1 MEKSVFIKDL
11 KEGDILQDDI
21 ESPSGKILI
30 SKGTSLTSNH
40 LYRLEKW
47 FGSSNHIFHIKTTES
62 TKKDNSLEELQK
74 STITNL
80 QKVYHASGDE
90 LASSLSDLT
99 PFLPHIYDDLKTI
112 EDLPDDAISIQYA
125 DSSKNHYF
133 RVTRMSIALA
143 SIYNQDVPANKR
155 IPLDSICLAS
165 LLYDYGRR
173 FRSDAEGL
181 SQLKIDRNAIKGINV
196 DKDLLDGTYKDSL
209 NPLYSYVAF
218 KDKVPEDVR
227 STILYC
233 NPANSAIKP
242 PANTTS
248 PVMKAAGIISICN
261 TYDALLERVVSH
273 DVSEPVENVLSYMSQ
288 LSHNDALDSDL
299 YNLFLRHI
307 PIYTLG
313 TKVELSSGQLA
324 VVIDR
329 TPDFPTKPKVLVL
342 PPNKTEVID
351 LSQSLNLN
359 IRRIVPERDA
369 STHVIDSLHQEQL
382 KDISIPVTSTQD
394 GADKHIPDSIVLQK
408 GTASEQKPLVQKIK
422 GSLDD
427 DRAK

>member
-30 SKGTSLTSNH
+30 SKGTALTSNH

-47 FGSSNHIFHIKTTES
+47 FGSSNHVFHIKTAKLSE
-62 TKKDNSLEELQK
+62 KDTNLEELQK
-74 STITNL
+74 NTITHL
-80 QKVYHASGDE
+80 QKIYHSTGDE
-90 LASSLSDLT
+90 LVSSLSDLT
-99 PFLPHIYDDLKTI
+99 PFLPYVYDDLRTI
-112 EDLPDDAISIQYA
+112 EDLPDDAINIQYA
-125 DSSKNHYF
+125 DSSRNHYF
-133 RVTRMSIALA
+133 RVARTSIALA
-143 SIYNQDVPANKR
+143 SIYNKNVSADKK

-173 FRSDAEGL
+173 FRSDTEGL
-181 SQLKIDRNAIKGINV
+181 SQLKIDGNAIKGINV

-209 NPLYSYVAF
+209 SSLYSYVAF

-242 PANTTS
+242 PANTDS
-248 PVMKAAGIISICN
+248 PVLKAAGIISICN
-261 TYDALLERVVSH
+261 TYDALLERVVLH

-288 LSHNDALDSDL
+288 LSHNNSLDSDL
-299 YNLFLRHI
+299 YSLFLKHI

-329 TPDFPTKPKVLVL
+329 SPDFPTKPKVLVL
-342 PPNKTEVID
+342 PPNKTEIID
-351 LSQSLNLN
+351 LSQALNLN
-359 IRRIVPERDA
+359 IRRIVPERDE
-369 STHVIDSLHQEQL
+369 STNVVDTLHQEQL
-382 KDISIPVTSTQD
+382 KDISAQVDSTQNKSD
-394 GADKHIPDSIVLQK
+394 NHTPDSIVLQK
-408 GTASEQKPLVQKIK
+408 GTTNEQKPLVQKIRD
-422 GSLDD
+422 SFDD
-427 DRAK
+427 DRDK